1 MMKFRISYLSIG
13 YAIILVTLAVYTIM
27 LKSNYPTIELTHN
40 EALPRLSSFENDLM
54 AKVSTEGY
62 FIWDILKMADKN
74 KNHILSETKKG
85 SILIS
90 AGIINCFSCFEFH
103 IEHINKLI
111 DKGITTIIYSPTLAE
126 LISSHLKDE
135 NPLII
140 EIDEY
145 ASSLLSY
152 GMVISYVDNNGIIQY
167 SDVAD
172 PTNYDKSE
180 HFYNRL
186 RRIIE

>member
-1 MMKFRISYLSIG
+1 MNHRISYLSIG
-13 YAIILVTLAVYTIM
+13 YAIMLVTLSVYTIM
-27 LKSNYPTIELTHN
+27 LKSNYPKVELTNN
-40 EALPRLSSFENDLM
+40 EASSRLSSFENDLI
-54 AKVSTEGY
+54 AKASTEGY
-62 FIWDILKMADKN
+62 FITDILNMDYKEE
-74 KNHILSETKKG
+74 NHILSDSKKG

-90 AGIINCFSCFEFH
+90 AGIIDCFSCFEFH
-103 IEHINKLI
+103 IEHINALI
-111 DKGITTIIYSPTLAE
+111 DMGITTIIYSPTLAE

-140 EIDEY
+140 VTDENPF
-145 ASSLLSY
+145 SLLSY
-152 GMVISYVDNNGIIQY
+152 GMVISYVDTNGIIQY

-172 PTNYDKSE
+172 PANYDKSK